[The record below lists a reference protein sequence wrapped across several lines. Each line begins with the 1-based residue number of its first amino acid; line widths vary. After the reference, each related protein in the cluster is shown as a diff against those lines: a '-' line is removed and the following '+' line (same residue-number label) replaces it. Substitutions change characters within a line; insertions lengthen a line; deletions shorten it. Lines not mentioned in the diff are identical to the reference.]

1 VISNF
6 QSSHSLWGENSVE
19 RERVVVRNS
28 ITCCGGKWNRN
39 VLFNI
44 WWRNERILSKP
55 IFPPFFL
62 FLVTKYDFPIQTD
75 TLNKASMDCST
86 ITTFKKSNSDLK
98 HFALCQKK
106 LLCFFVMVNIKSE
119 ISSSSFVFK
128 PFRSV
133 MIPPYNRHEN
143 LSKKEA
149 DMNHKVGG
157 LQFYLHST
165 FPPLS
170 FF

>member
-1 VISNF
+1 MISNF

-98 HFALCQKK
+98 HFALCQKNCCVFFCYGEHK
-106 LLCFFVMVNIKSE
+106 KWNFLLFICIQTFPFRNDSPLQPTRKSE
-119 ISSSSFVFK
+119 QKRGRYES
-128 PFRSV
+128 
-133 MIPPYNRHEN
+133 
-143 LSKKEA
+143 
-149 DMNHKVGG
+149 
-157 LQFYLHST
+157 
-165 FPPLS
+165 
-170 FF
+170 